1 MQQAFDQYLP
11 ELEKQWIW
19 FRQHQKAFKELR
31 DKRFAHVD
39 ASLINKE
46 YKLFEVEPPT
56 WNTMKQAVE
65 TSNPGGG
72 DSFNNS
78 ASDPVRERTALNVGG
93 KGLICLAHRV
103 RTEVGN
109 APLHDGLV
117 FFWSSC
123 LAIVGCE
130 FRKIRPGDD
139 ERYAAVRVERHLTL
153 RIGTKQIAL
162 LAVLLKRDRNE
173 RPRSYEVFGRRLR
186 GYLLGQKNSENQH

>member
-65 TSNPGGG
+65 RLIQVTEILLTILHPIQFG
-72 DSFNNS
+72 
-78 ASDPVRERTALNVGG
+78 NVLPSMWVA
-93 KGLICLAHRV
+93 KVLSVWL
-103 RTEVGN
+103 TEYV
-109 APLHDGLV
+109 P
-117 FFWSSC
+117 
-123 LAIVGCE
+123 
-130 FRKIRPGDD
+130 K
-139 ERYAAVRVERHLTL
+139 
-153 RIGTKQIAL
+153 
-162 LAVLLKRDRNE
+162 
-173 RPRSYEVFGRRLR
+173 
-186 GYLLGQKNSENQH
+186 